1 MTTSELGPSSAWGP
15 GAPAGAGSGPG
26 APASEKKDHHEAMMT
41 SHRNKKNPP
50 NQNAYGNGERFGRGR
65 GAPRVDREGS
75 PSKEGSSRIITC
87 GPMLPG
93 AGSGPAHARAV
104 FARLGRNMNP
114 KSQTLLKI
122 HLRRALIHVETC
134 GSTGRA
140 VLDSCG
146 EEGDLFFLLDFLG
159 KTVAYDL
166 EALRLLLRGMCELL
180 VRHEDATPLSLSK
193 RELATM
199 AAQSETGTD
208 GV

>member
-26 APASEKKDHHEAMMT
+26 APA
-41 SHRNKKNPP
+41 
-50 NQNAYGNGERFGRGR
+50 
-65 GAPRVDREGS
+65 
-75 PSKEGSSRIITC
+75 
-87 GPMLPG
+87 
-93 AGSGPAHARAV
+93 HARAV
-104 FARLGRNMNP
+104 FARLGRNKNP

>member
-1 MTTSELGPSSAWGP
+1 MTCY
-15 GAPAGAGSGPG
+15 
-26 APASEKKDHHEAMMT
+26 
-41 SHRNKKNPP
+41 RNKNNDPSFKN
-50 NQNAYGNGERFGRGR
+50 ACGNEETPGFGR
-65 GAPRVDREGS
+65 
-75 PSKEGSSRIITC
+75 

-93 AGSGPAHARAV
+93 AV

-134 GSTGRA
+134 GCTGRA

-159 KTVAYDL
+159 KAVAYDL

>member
-1 MTTSELGPSSAWGP
+1 
-15 GAPAGAGSGPG
+15 
-26 APASEKKDHHEAMMT
+26 
-41 SHRNKKNPP
+41 
-50 NQNAYGNGERFGRGR
+50 
-65 GAPRVDREGS
+65 
-75 PSKEGSSRIITC
+75 
-87 GPMLPG
+87 
-93 AGSGPAHARAV
+93 
-104 FARLGRNMNP
+104 MNP

-146 EEGDLFFLLDFLG
+146 EEGNLFFLLDFLG
-159 KTVAYDL
+159 KAVVYDL

-180 VRHEDATPLSLSK
+180 VRHEDAPPLSLSK

>member
-1 MTTSELGPSSAWGP
+1 MTTSELGPSSAPGAGWGP
-15 GAPAGAGSGPG
+15 GAPAGAGWGPAGAGWGPAGAGWGPAGAGWGPG
-26 APASEKKDHHEAMMT
+26 A
-41 SHRNKKNPP
+41 
-50 NQNAYGNGERFGRGR
+50 
-65 GAPRVDREGS
+65 
-75 PSKEGSSRIITC
+75 
-87 GPMLPG
+87 
-93 AGSGPAHARAV
+93 PAHARAV
-104 FARLGRNMNP
+104 FARLGRNMKP

-159 KTVAYDL
+159 KAVAYDL

-199 AAQSETGTD
+199 AAQSETDTD

>member
-1 MTTSELGPSSAWGP
+1 MTFETFRAVPLRKG
-15 GAPAGAGSGPG
+15 AGA
-26 APASEKKDHHEAMMT
+26 SEVT
-41 SHRNKKNPP
+41 CYRNKNRNKN
-50 NQNAYGNGERFGRGR
+50 ACGNETPGFGR
-65 GAPRVDREGS
+65 
-75 PSKEGSSRIITC
+75 

-93 AGSGPAHARAV
+93 AGWGPGAPAHARAV

-159 KTVAYDL
+159 KAVAYDL

>member
-1 MTTSELGPSSAWGP
+1 VATRVDRPMLPVRAPQGAGGGPSRAPGP
-15 GAPAGAGSGPG
+15 AGAPAGA
-26 APASEKKDHHEAMMT
+26 H
-41 SHRNKKNPP
+41 
-50 NQNAYGNGERFGRGR
+50 
-65 GAPRVDREGS
+65 
-75 PSKEGSSRIITC
+75 
-87 GPMLPG
+87 
-93 AGSGPAHARAV
+93 AGAV
-104 FARLGRNMNP
+104 FARLGKNMNP

-146 EEGDLFFLLDFLG
+146 EEGDLFFLLDFLC
-159 KTVAYDL
+159 KAVAYDL

-208 GV
+208 DV